1 MSRPRGYVKEVLGTD
16 ASIFVIKVGTSSL
29 VRPEHQ
35 TVNLSSLA
43 RLCEAVRDL
52 RCEGH
57 HVIIVTSGAVGVG
70 CQHLGLPA
78 PDPSRRRAL
87 AAVGQ
92 VQLIRYYEDFL
103 AALGLTCAQVLL
115 TLDNLAVRQQYLSA
129 RHTFAELLSFGV
141 VPVVNEN
148 DTVAAQEARFGD
160 NDTLAAQVAAL
171 VGADWLYL
179 LTDVDC
185 LYTANPKDDPTAVPI
200 HEVEDISRL
209 AADTT
214 SRGTAWGTGGMAT
227 KLTAGRIATAAG
239 CTMVICSAAV
249 PENIVRIAKGEP
261 NIGTKFHPLPCCLKG
276 RKRWILSV
284 PVRGQL
290 WLSPAAVRSVR
301 DRGRLLVAAGVERAE
316 GDFAAQECVSLLDPA
331 GREFARG
338 LVNLS
343 ATDLAALLAWAAEHD
358 LGALI
363 TGDNSPGAVLSPM
376 GLSPPGGSTDLAAVG
391 AAVAAPSAGHVAA
404 PSAGHVAAP
413 SAGHVAAPSA
423 GHVAAP
429 SAGHVAAPP
438 SAFATAA
445 AGAVASQVLLPRRS
459 SSGGVRCVAL
469 GSHGGVTAGLALRLA
484 TSAAV
489 AAGEEEAGDDC
500 ALGYDLAFEV
510 VVHRSNLVL
519 LAASEEGPEPLGACT
534 PAEGLEGGEGA
545 EEGACGRSEGESLPE
560 QAAAEALMGM
570 EVGA

>member
-1 MSRPRGYVKEVLGTD
+1 MPRPRGYVKEQLGTEG
-16 ASIFVIKVGTSSL
+16 AIFVIKVGTSSL
-29 VRPEHQ
+29 LRPEHH
-35 TVNLSSLA
+35 TINLSSLA

-52 RCEGH
+52 RAEGH

-70 CQHLGLPA
+70 CQHLGLSTPG
-78 PDPSRRRAL
+78 PSRRGAL

-148 DTVAAQEARFGD
+148 DTVAARDRCFGD

-301 DRGRLLVAAGVERAE
+301 DRGRLLVAAGVVRAE

-358 LGALI
+358 VTCDDHSSSGSSIAHPYEANGLLADGPSLASVTGAAAHHRLPRR
-363 TGDNSPGAVLSPM
+363 GSFGGRCAAS
-376 GLSPPGGSTDLAAVG
+376 GGS
-391 AAVAAPSAGHVAA
+391 
-404 PSAGHVAAP
+404 
-413 SAGHVAAPSA
+413 
-423 GHVAAP
+423 
-429 SAGHVAAPP
+429 
-438 SAFATAA
+438 AA
-445 AGAVASQVLLPRRS
+445 AGAA
-459 SSGGVRCVAL
+459 A
-469 GSHGGVTAGLALRLA
+469 HGPSALALRLA
-484 TSAAV
+484 AC
-489 AAGEEEAGDDC
+489 EEE
-500 ALGYDLAFEV
+500 GYDLVLEV
-510 VVHRSNLVL
+510 VVHRSNLAL
-519 LAASEEGPEPLGACT
+519 LAASEHESPVMGASTPTEASEGHATRAEVDSLLGSAGDHAGLDQGEEAEGHLHGGMVEGP
-534 PAEGLEGGEGA
+534 
-545 EEGACGRSEGESLPE
+545 
-560 QAAAEALMGM
+560 
-570 EVGA
+570 